1 MHEHATHVFANLMYF
16 LSDALGLWP
25 KGRKSEM
32 RYRTK
37 YDSHRRHFAEYGVEE
52 VTLNKITAY
61 LHTGVSLPPLMLSNH
76 IDILES
82 LCNTVLRTPLMPN
95 LRSNEHM
102 TQIYIRNAL
111 IPILCA
117 DISIF
122 QSDSSKESI
131 YYHLDH
137 WLKLDSLLKE
147 SENAPKVINKLF
159 AKKHLQ
165 EYIETHFNLSEMFVI
180 KPITDYLN
188 LLAKKGNQTA
198 TTVRQRTAECVSII
212 EKHHSLQEESGNN
225 KRETSNNSIESDYTL
240 KSRVQELSAMYIAFT
255 TLQYTQAQIGLI
267 DIFHHIYNAMCSNVQ
282 SHLSN
287 IKESLIAAL
296 SDDYTKRGALEQQFL
311 PMYSKE
317 SRKLTIDKKKYII
330 KIIIDDIST
339 QFHHGIPYLNQNE
352 RLYAFRAE
360 LESNKLSSMVLLP
373 PNSATAILNE
383 SFNTSEFLDGSE
395 ILVPAFKA
403 ENYQFIYHIAHS
415 RNSLLQWHYAPLS
428 FTAFILSLLKCEKQH
443 EALQEIKK
451 EPREKLPLFGFVRH
465 SLAIIRVGLAYKL
478 EKEKIKHES
487 LTEQVNDIINHQGVI
502 SLLAPRPYH
511 LFDEKSWL
519 GEKQYLRYSLV
530 SGNNTYAATVIQAIY
545 AYNFTVAK
553 ITTRNDM
560 IFSDDNPPYIDRVNI
575 RDINYQTP
583 LIVHGLLNELN
594 NISEKLLASLE
605 KTKRLDTPSEFMKC
619 ILDEDILTRSDLER
633 NLIHC
638 IDGSTLAVCLL
649 DYLTLIMFLS
659 PKGDDVS
666 NIIKLGENHKVVEL
680 LFKSSTAKTC

>member
-1 MHEHATHVFANLMYF
+1 MHVHATHVFANLMYF
-16 LSDALGLWP
+16 LSDALGFWP

-37 YDSHRRHFAEYGVEE
+37 YDSHRKHFAEYGVEE
-52 VTLNKITAY
+52 VTLNKLTAY
-61 LHTGVSLPPLMLSNH
+61 LHTGITLPPLMINNH

-95 LRSNEHM
+95 LRSNEYM
-102 TQIYIRNAL
+102 TQIYIRSAL

-117 DISIF
+117 DIAIF

-137 WLKLDSLLKE
+137 WLKLDGLLKE
-147 SENAPKVINKLF
+147 SENEPKVINKLF

-180 KPITDYLN
+180 KPITDYLD

-198 TTVRQRTAECVSII
+198 TTVRQRTAECVSTI
-212 EKHHSLQEESGNN
+212 EKHHSLQEKFDNN
-225 KRETSNNSIESDYTL
+225 EEKISNSSIELDHTL

-255 TLQYTQAQIGLI
+255 ILQYIQAQIGLI
-267 DIFHHIYNAMCSNVQ
+267 DIFHHTYNAMCSNVQ
-282 SHLSN
+282 SHLSI
-287 IKESLIAAL
+287 IKESLTAAL
-296 SDDYTKRGALEQQFL
+296 GEDYTKRGALEQQL
-311 PMYSKE
+311 SLIDSKA
-317 SRKLTIDKKKYII
+317 SRKLTIEKKKYITRLI
-330 KIIIDDIST
+330 LEDMIPLFHQEFPSLSPSEYQLMT
-339 QFHHGIPYLNQNE
+339 QAHK
-352 RLYAFRAE
+352 
-360 LESNKLSSMVLLP
+360 ESQVLSKMVSLP
-373 PNSATAILNE
+373 PNSATGILNE
-383 SFNTSEFLDGSE
+383 QLNASEYSDDGE
-395 ILVPAFKA
+395 IVVPAFKN
-403 ENYQFIYHIAHS
+403 EYYKVIYNFAHS
-415 RNSLLQWHYAPLS
+415 RDSLLQWHYDPIS
-428 FTAFILSLLKCEKQH
+428 FTVFILSLLQCGKPNS
-443 EALQEIKK
+443 ALQAIKK
-451 EPREKLPLFGFVRH
+451 APREKLPLFGFVKH
-465 SLAIIRVGLAYKL
+465 SLAVIRVGLTYKL

-511 LFDEKSWL
+511 LFDENSWL

-545 AYNFTVAK
+545 AYNYTVAK

-575 RDINYQTP
+575 KDINYQTP

-594 NISEKLLASLE
+594 NISGKLLASLE
-605 KTKRLDTPSEFMKC
+605 KTKRLNTPSDFMKC

>member
-180 KPITDYLN
+180 KPITDYLD

-212 EKHHSLQEESGNN
+212 EKHHSLQEKSNDN
-225 KRETSNNSIESDYTL
+225 KKETSNDSIELDHTL
-240 KSRVQELSAMYIAFT
+240 KSRVQELSAKYMAFT
-255 TLQYTQAQIGLI
+255 TLQYIQAQIGLI
-267 DIFHHIYNAMCSNVQ
+267 DIFHHTYNAMCSNVQ
-282 SHLSN
+282 SQLSI
-287 IKESLIAAL
+287 IKESLTTAL
-296 SDDYTKRGALEQQFL
+296 SEDYTKRGILEQKVSL
-311 PMYSKE
+311 IDSKA
-317 SRKLTIDKKKYII
+317 SRKLTIEKKKYIARLI
-330 KIIIDDIST
+330 LEDMIPL
-339 QFHHGIPYLNQNE
+339 FHQEFP
-352 RLYAFRAE
+352 
-360 LESNKLSSMVLLP
+360 SLSSSEYQLMVQAHKESHVLSRMVSLP
-373 PNSATAILNE
+373 PNSSTAILNE
-383 SFNTSEFLDGSE
+383 SLNASEYSDDGE
-395 ILVPAFKA
+395 VVVPAFKS
-403 ENYQFIYHIAHS
+403 EDYQVIYNFAHS
-415 RNSLLQWHYAPLS
+415 PDSLLQWHYDPIS
-428 FTAFILSLLKCEKQH
+428 FTVFILSLLQCGKPNG
-443 EALQEIKK
+443 ALQAIKK
-451 EPREKLPLFGFVRH
+451 APREKLPLFGFVKH
-465 SLAIIRVGLAYKL
+465 SLAIIRVGLTYKL

-487 LTEQVNDIINHQGVI
+487 LTEQVNDIINHQGI
-502 SLLAPRPYH
+502 INLLAPRPYH
-511 LFDEKSWL
+511 LFDENSWL
-519 GEKQYLRYSLV
+519 GEKQYLKHSLI

-545 AYNFTVAK
+545 AYNFTVAR
-553 ITTRNDM
+553 ITTHEDM
-560 IFSDDNPPYIDRVNI
+560 IFSDDNPPYIDRINI
-575 RDINYQTP
+575 NNINNQTP

-594 NISEKLLASLE
+594 NISGKLLACLE
-605 KTKRLDTPSEFMKC
+605 KTHRLDTTSEFMQC

-680 LFKSSTAKTC
+680 LFKSSIAKTS

>member
-1 MHEHATHVFANLMYF
+1 MHVHATHVFANLMYY
-16 LSDALGLWP
+16 LSDALGFWP

-52 VTLNKITAY
+52 VTLNKLTAY
-61 LHTGVSLPPLMLSNH
+61 LHTGITLPPLMVNNH

-95 LRSNEHM
+95 LRSNEYM
-102 TQIYIRNAL
+102 IQIYIRNAL

-117 DISIF
+117 DIAIF

-137 WLKLDSLLKE
+137 WLRLDGLLKE
-147 SENAPKVINKLF
+147 SENEPKVINKLF

-212 EKHHSLQEESGNN
+212 EKHHSLQKTFGNN
-225 KRETSNNSIESDYTL
+225 KNEPSKNSIELDDTIRY
-240 KSRVQELSAMYIAFT
+240 RVQELSAMYIAFT
-255 TLQYTQAQIGLI
+255 ILQYTQAQIGLI
-267 DIFHHIYNAMCSNVQ
+267 DIFHHTYNAMCSNIQ

-296 SDDYTKRGALEQQFL
+296 SDDYTKRGALEQQCL

-330 KIIIDDIST
+330 NIILDDIST
-339 QFHHGIPYLNQNE
+339 QFHHGVPYLNQNE

-383 SFNTSEFLDGSE
+383 RFNTSEFLDGSE

-415 RNSLLQWHYAPLS
+415 RNSLLQWHYDPIS
-428 FTAFILSLLKCEKQH
+428 FTVFILSLLQCGKPNNV
-443 EALQEIKK
+443 LQAIKK
-451 EPREKLPLFGFVRH
+451 APREKLPLFGFVKH
-465 SLAIIRVGLAYKL
+465 SLAIIRVGLTYKL

-594 NISEKLLASLE
+594 NISGKLLASLE

-649 DYLTLIMFLS
+649 DYLTLIMLLS

-680 LFKSSTAKTC
+680 LFKSSTAKAC

>member
-267 DIFHHIYNAMCSNVQ
+267 DIFHHTYNAMCSNVQ

-403 ENYQFIYHIAHS
+403 EKYQFIYHIAHS